1 MGQNERELSR
11 PCLHCTLK
19 ITYTQYMLSLS
30 QVTFETRTI
39 LKWGAISLGFLLLIF
54 LIFKI
59 GGTIKEAIFP
69 TPPPPPKVEFGKLE
83 APNFPKT
90 ADKKLSF
97 SLDTATGNLPNFPTQ
112 IKVYKI
118 KKNEPNLLA
127 LARAQDKVGRL
138 GFEVRPA
145 SLSESIYQWIDDDVL
160 GRILTMNIF
169 SSNFNMF
176 SSFLSDPSAE
186 TFNTQGFERGKSVA
200 QDFLSSL
207 ELFPLDFDTAK
218 TKVNLFSIKNY
229 SLIPATSIS
238 STQAVQVSFFQ
249 KKIDNRS
256 IYYPRISTSPIN
268 VLLGVVNGELEV
280 VEANSSYQ
288 TPGGEFSTYP
298 IKSSKESFE
307 ELKNGKAYIAYIGS
321 FTKNDKVS
329 IKNISLGYYI
339 GEREQT
345 YLLPIIIFEGNDGFY
360 AYVWAVT
367 DEWINK

>member
-1 MGQNERELSR
+1 MLD
-11 PCLHCTLK
+11 CTPK
-19 ITYTQYMLSLS
+19 FTYTQYMLSLS

-39 LKWGAISLGFLLLIF
+39 LKWGAISLGFLLSIF

-69 TPPPPPKVEFGKLE
+69 TPTPAPKVEFGKLE
-83 APNFPKT
+83 AINFLAKAT
-90 ADKKLSF
+90 NKKLSF

-127 LARAQDKVGRL
+127 LAKAQDKVGKV
-138 GFEVRPA
+138 GFKKSPA
-145 SLSESIYQWIDDDVL
+145 GLSESIYQWIDEDVL
-160 GRILTMNIF
+160 GRTLTMNIF
-169 SSNFNMF
+169 SYNFNMF
-176 SSFLSDPSAE
+176 SSFLADPNAE
-186 TFNTQGFERGKSVA
+186 TFNTKGFERAKSVA
-200 QDFLSSL
+200 QDFLFSL

-218 TKVNLFSIKNY
+218 TRVNLFSIKNY

-238 STQAVQVSFFQ
+238 STQAVQISFFQ
-249 KKIDNRS
+249 RKFDNRS
-256 IYYPRISTSPIN
+256 IYYPGISVSPVAVVI
-268 VLLGVVNGELEV
+268 GVVNGEPEV

-288 TPGGEFSTYP
+288 TPSGEFSTYP

-307 ELKNGKAYIAYIGS
+307 ELKNGKAFIGSSIGS
-321 FTKNDKVS
+321 FGKNGKIS

-345 YLLPIIIFEGNDGFY
+345 YLMPIIVFEGNDGFY

>member
-1 MGQNERELSR
+1 
-11 PCLHCTLK
+11 
-19 ITYTQYMLSLS
+19 MLSLS

-39 LKWGAISLGFLLLIF
+39 LKWGAISLGFLLSIF

-83 APNFPKT
+83 AINFPKT
-90 ADKKLSF
+90 TNKKLNF

-127 LARAQDKVGRL
+127 LAKAQDKVGKV
-138 GFEVRPA
+138 GFEKSPA
-145 SLSESIYQWIDDDVL
+145 SLSESIYQWIDEDVL
-160 GRILTMNIF
+160 QRTLTMNIF

-176 SSFLSDPSAE
+176 SSFLADPNAE
-186 TFNTQGFERGKSVA
+186 TFNSKDFERAKSVA
-200 QDFLSSL
+200 QDFLFSL

-238 STQAVQVSFFQ
+238 SAQALEISFFQ
-249 KKIDNRS
+249 RKFDNLP

-268 VLLGVVNGELEV
+268 VLLGIVNGEPQV
-280 VEANSSYQ
+280 VEANSSHQ
-288 TPGGEFSTYP
+288 TKSDEFSTYP

-307 ELKNGKAYIAYIGS
+307 ELKNGKAYIEAHIGS
-321 FTKNDKVS
+321 FGRNDRIS

-345 YLLPIIIFEGNDGFY
+345 YLMPIIVFEGNDGFY